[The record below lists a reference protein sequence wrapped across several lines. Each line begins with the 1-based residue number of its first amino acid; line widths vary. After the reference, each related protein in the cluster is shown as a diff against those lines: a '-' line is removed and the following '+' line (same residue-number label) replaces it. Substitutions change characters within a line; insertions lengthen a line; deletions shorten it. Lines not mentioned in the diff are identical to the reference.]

1 MERRDGAPGVFIV
14 LPLFSTLLRPRRN
27 PPQSSRETVP
37 GPLSAF
43 DDGVDE
49 SGEFY
54 SKRRFRKEPETNR
67 GFLGRVSAS
76 LLTPLPSF

>member
-14 LPLFSTLLRPRRN
+14 LALLSTLLRPRKN

-49 SGEFY
+49 SGEF
-54 SKRRFRKEPETNR
+54 
-67 GFLGRVSAS
+67 
-76 LLTPLPSF
+76 